1 MLTFPFTG
9 FVNHLLRREAWARER
24 LQAHQRKTLS
34 IHIAPFGAMHLRIGE
49 DGLLEG
55 VAATDAPPDL
65 RLELKAGT
73 LPGLM
78 RGDDAAVREVK
89 ASGDTELAECVQFL
103 FRNLRWDIE
112 EDLSKVIGDAAAHRS
127 VESGRAFY
135 NWQRDGAR
143 RMGENFSEY
152 WREESKV
159 LPSRSEVNH
168 FISDVAALRDDIAR
182 LEKRIEFLD
191 AQDSAPLS
199 PN

>member
-9 FVNHLLRREAWARER
+9 FVNHLLRRESWARER
-24 LQAHQRKTLS
+24 LQKHQRKTLS

-55 VAATDAPPDL
+55 VTASEAADL
-65 RLELKAGT
+65 RLELKAGA

-78 RGDDAAVREVK
+78 RGDDSAVREVQT
-89 ASGDTELAECVQFL
+89 SGDTELAECVQFL

-112 EDLSKVIGDAAAHRS
+112 EDLSKVIGDAAAHRG
-127 VESGRAFY
+127 VDSGRAFY

-152 WREESKV
+152 WREENKV
-159 LPSRSEVNH
+159 LPSRSEVDH

-182 LEKRIEFLD
+182 LEKRVELLD
-191 AQDSAPLS
+191 SQPSDPLV